1 LFWPD
6 VVETMSLSRII
17 KCDQLVDSNVGA
29 FVFQPFNRP
38 IPDQPAGEPSAGF
51 VPMGIFDTSEVK
63 GASADHPEE
72 LQVHDKP
79 AGVTLTE
86 EELHQRLSESFEQ
99 GLIEG
104 KNLAER
110 GLVNVFR
117 SLRAATEGVQALHEK
132 VMREC
137 EDDLIDLVMMMARK
151 VILREVSLERG
162 ILADV
167 VQAAIAALSERCEIT
182 IRLNPDDYALVANG
196 PDDSFRRELLTE
208 RMRLKADPLVLQGG
222 CQIDSEMGTVDAG
235 IDGQLDEI
243 FRRFLEQRTL
253 SIDNDE

>member
-1 LFWPD
+1 LFWPG
-6 VVETMSLSRII
+6 VVETMSSSRII
-17 KCDQLVDSNVGA
+17 KCAQLADSNLGA

-38 IPDQPAGEPSAGF
+38 IPDQAADEPSSGF
-51 VPMGIFDTSEVK
+51 VPMGIFDTSELN
-63 GASADHPEE
+63 GANTDLPEE
-72 LQVHDKP
+72 QKVHDEP
-79 AGVTLTE
+79 PGITLTE
-86 EELHQRLSESFEQ
+86 EELHQRLSESFEK

-117 SLRAATEGVQALHEK
+117 SLRIATENVQSLHDK

-137 EDDLIDLVMMMARK
+137 EDDLIDLVMMVARK

-162 ILADV
+162 ILASV
-167 VQAAIAALSERCEIT
+167 VQTAIAALSERCEIT
-182 IRLNPDDYALVANG
+182 IRLNPDDYALVTNG

-208 RMRLKADPLVLQGG
+208 RMRLKPDPLVLQGG

-243 FRRFLEQRTL
+243 FRRLLEQRTL